1 MALTQLSALDGS
13 FIRLEAPDVHMHVT
27 WIAFFAPDGERP
39 RPTVEA
45 LRASIAARL
54 ALMPRFRQRLVAP
67 PGGLGDPFWVDDPDF
82 RIGQHVESYT
92 APDEAMDAPSFQ
104 ALTDA
109 LLSEPLDRRRPLWHL
124 VLVPR
129 LADGRV
135 GLVGRFH
142 HALVDG
148 TSAMELGLVLFDAPD
163 AGPPASED
171 EVTWAPPPLP
181 GPARLV
187 AATAAARIGQAQR
200 AATRA
205 LGAMRD
211 PARAAST
218 VMTALTRGSAAV
230 REDVLEPAPRS
241 PLNRPVGSRRT
252 VALRRVP
259 APALV
264 AVKEAAGATLNDVGL
279 TLVAGTLR
287 RLVLEMGE
295 PPRSLKAMVPVSL
308 HPEDDR
314 ARFGNALSFAFL
326 ELPVSCPDPAERLAL
341 VRARTEGFK
350 AARRPAATALAVDAL
365 AVVPAPLRTGLARA
379 ANSARLF
386 NLSVSNVRGPRRP
399 FYLLGA
405 ALDEAYTLAPLGAEH
420 ALSVAFF
427 TYRDGVHFAF
437 QADPELLPEV
447 DGLPAAL
454 DAELDALVNAVAPAE
469 RARAD
474 ALTADN

>member
-1 MALTQLSALDGS
+1 M
-13 FIRLEAPDVHMHVT
+13 
-27 WIAFFAPDGERP
+27 
-39 RPTVEA
+39 
-45 LRASIAARL
+45 
-54 ALMPRFRQRLVAP
+54 
-67 PGGLGDPFWVDDPDF
+67 
-82 RIGQHVESYT
+82 
-92 APDEAMDAPSFQ
+92 
-104 ALTDA
+104 
-109 LLSEPLDRRRPLWHL
+109 
-124 VLVPR
+124 LVPR

-295 PPRSLKAMVPVSL
+295 PPRSLKVPVSL

-437 QADPELLPEV
+437 QADPDVLPDV
-447 DGLPAAL
+447 HGLPAAL
-454 DAELDALVNAVAPAE
+454 DAELDALTKAFAPQE
-469 RARAD
+469 RTQSP
-474 ALTADN
+474 ALTTDI